1 MRSLRLAFAAAA
13 AAVTALLPGCAVV
26 DPHNILGRNRAPVA
40 VNDRPVADTGSETW
54 RKEALEF
61 VWNTVND
68 KYYDPKFNGVD
79 WKAARIKHEAQIL
92 AAKSDDEFWER
103 LDKMTGELKDSH
115 TRVHSPKQ
123 VKQQRDNEAPGLGIG
138 FAELND
144 ALTLTS
150 VHPES
155 DAYWAGVRTGM
166 TIKSING
173 EAALPY
179 YKRLVAESRDTS
191 TPWARTRGAL
201 RKISAGDVDTTVSMT
216 FLRGDGSEIAVTQK
230 RRTFRTPPEFTDRV
244 LPSGFGYVRFSGFLT
259 PFQGRAL
266 TAIDK
271 MKDTPGMIVDLRGNG
286 GGSGNMSRV
295 LVSKF
300 LTEKQ
305 KVGRVLTRTGQ
316 PISVFFIDV
325 VKTEPELKGDKNT
338 AYTKPLVVLTNESSA
353 SASEIFAATLQD
365 LGRATVIGRRTCGC
379 LLGYLGYA
387 DVPGGGA
394 LAYSELGFVTP
405 KGKRVEGEGVTP
417 DIEVPLA
424 QNDLVFSRDRALE
437 AAVKYLQEKVAASKT
452 VQSAESATIN
462 KAETLK

>member
-1 MRSLRLAFAAAA
+1 MHSLRFAIVAAAA
-13 AAVTALLPGCAVV
+13 IALLPGCAVV
-26 DPHNILGRNRAPVA
+26 DPHNVLGRTRAPA
-40 VNDRPVADTGSETW
+40 ALNDRPVADTGSETW
-54 RKEALEF
+54 RKEALDF

-79 WKAARIKHEAQIL
+79 WKAARAKHEPSIL
-92 AAKSDDEFWER
+92 AAKTDDEFWER

-123 VKQQRDNEAPGLGIG
+123 VKQQRDNAAPGLGIG
-138 FAELND
+138 FLEVNN
-144 ALTLTS
+144 ALMLTS

-155 DAYWAGVRTGM
+155 DAYWAGARAGM
-166 TIKSING
+166 IINTING
-173 EAALPY
+173 EPALPY

-191 TPWARTRGAL
+191 TPWARTRGAQ
-201 RKISAGDVDTTVSMT
+201 RKISAGDVDTTVNMT
-216 FLRGDGSEIAVTQK
+216 FARGDGSEIAVTQK

-266 TAIDK
+266 AAIDK
-271 MKDTPGMIVDLRGNG
+271 MKDTPGMIIDLRGNG

-316 PISVFFIDV
+316 PISVFFIDI
-325 VKTEPELKGDKNT
+325 VKTEPELNGNKNT

-405 KGKRVEGEGVTP
+405 KGKRVEGEGVAP
-417 DIEVPLA
+417 DIDVPLA

-437 AAVKYLQEKVAASKT
+437 AAVKFLQEKVTANKVAQIGEKPALT
-452 VQSAESATIN
+452 KDESG
-462 KAETLK
+462 K